1 MDRKKTAMAVAALLL
16 ALPFA
21 AAGPCG
27 FGVEILVDGE
37 PLAEYNARGKTY
49 VEALRGK
56 EYAVRL
62 TNPLGRRVAVALS
75 VDGLNTVDGRRSDAR
90 TATKWVLEPYQSIVI
105 SGWQVSGREAR
116 RFFFTTEKGSYA
128 ARMGRTEDLGL
139 VEAVFFAERLPEPP
153 QEVEDGVLGGIL
165 GGSGS
170 GREAPA
176 PAPSGEAAPS
186 PPQSRSQNKSLSDEY
201 AATGMGRRTEHPVA
215 RIHLDLEPF
224 PSADLR
230 IRYEFREGL
239 VELGILPPPRTVSP
253 LQRRERARGFEGA
266 FCPER

>member
-1 MDRKKTAMAVAALLL
+1 MDKKKVGWAVLALGL
-16 ALPFA
+16 ALPLC
-21 AAGPCG
+21 AAGRYG
-27 FGVEILVDGE
+27 FGVEILVDGR
-37 PLAEYNARGKTY
+37 PLAEYEARGKTY

-75 VDGLNTVDGRRSDAR
+75 VDGLNTVDGKRSDAR

-128 ARMGRTEDLGL
+128 ARRGHTEDLGL

-170 GREAPA
+170 RREA

-186 PPQSRSQNKSLSDEY
+186 PPESRSQNKSLSDEY
-201 AATGMGRRTEHPVA
+201 AATGMGRRTEHPVE

-239 VELGILPPPRTVSP
+239 VELGILPPTGTVTP

>member
-1 MDRKKTAMAVAALLL
+1 MDGKRMGLSVLALAL

-21 AAGPCG
+21 AAGRCG
-27 FGVEILVDGE
+27 FGVEILVDGR
-37 PLAEYNARGKTY
+37 PLAEYNARGTTY
-49 VEALRGK
+49 VEALKGK

-90 TATKWVLEPYQSIVI
+90 SATKWVLEPYESIVI
-105 SGWQVSGREAR
+105 SGWQVNGREAR

-153 QEVEDGVLGGIL
+153 QGVEDGVLGGVL
-165 GGSGS
+165 GRSEPR
-170 GREAPA
+170 REASA
-176 PAPSGEAAPS
+176 PAPSGAAP
-186 PPQSRSQNKSLSDEY
+186 PPPEARSQDKALSDEY
-201 AATGMGRRTEHPVA
+201 AATGMGRRTEHPVE
-215 RIHLDLEPF
+215 RIHLELEAS
-224 PSADLR
+224 PSAALR

-253 LQRRERARGFEGA
+253 LHRRERARGFEDA

>member
-1 MDRKKTAMAVAALLL
+1 MDRKKLTLAALAMGM

-21 AAGPCG
+21 AAGCWG
-27 FGVEILVDGE
+27 FGLEILVDGK
-37 PLAEYNARGKTY
+37 PLEEYNARGKTY

-75 VDGLNTVDGRRSDAR
+75 VDGLNTVDAKRSDAR
-90 TATKWVLEPYQSIVI
+90 SAAKWVLEPYESVVI

-116 RFFFTTEKGSYA
+116 RFFFATERGSYA

-139 VEAVFFAERLPEPP
+139 VEAVFFAERVPEPP
-153 QEVEDGVLGGIL
+153 REAEDGALGGIL
-165 GGSGS
+165 GGPEPK
-170 GREAPA
+170 REAST
-176 PAPSGEAAPS
+176 PAPSGEAR
-186 PPQSRSQNKSLSDEY
+186 SRSQEKDLSGEY
-201 AATGMGRRTEHPVA
+201 AATGMGRRTEHRVE
-215 RIHLDLEPF
+215 RVHLDLEPS
-224 PSADLR
+224 PSAAVR

-239 VELGILPPPRTVSP
+239 VELGILPPLRRVSP
-253 LQRRERARGFEGA
+253 LHRRERARGFEGA